1 MIPTGLGTGVSVD
14 VGGVGMVVG
23 VGGVGVGVG
32 VRGGG
37 VGGGGVA
44 VTVRSRRQPIGCAAS
59 PGCGWVRTSSMSA
72 ASRHTTVD
80 PLDRISA
87 GRYSKRRRVV
97 SERETCIDWF
107 RIDLLLCALLRVQPR

>member
-23 VGGVGVGVG
+23 LGVGVDVDVRGVGVGV
-32 VRGGG
+32 
-37 VGGGGVA
+37 GGVA
-44 VTVRSRRQPIGCAAS
+44 VTVRSRRQPIGVAAS

-87 GRYSKRRRVV
+87 GRYSKRRRAV
-97 SERETCIDWF
+97 SEWTVCIGW
-107 RIDLLLCALLRVQPR
+107 V